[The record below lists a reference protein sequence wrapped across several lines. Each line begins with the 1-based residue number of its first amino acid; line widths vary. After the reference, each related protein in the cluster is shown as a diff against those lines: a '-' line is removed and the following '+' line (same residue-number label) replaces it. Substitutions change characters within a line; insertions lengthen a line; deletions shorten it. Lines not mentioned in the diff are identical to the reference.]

1 MKEQKKNCTKLGS
14 EVEAEKEDGGGA
26 VIGLEDPELSFHCFF
41 AEFLSIETQNER
53 MKGEYEKDKLL
64 PAYFNNSPI
73 TPAMTPMQT
82 ALKDP
87 TACNCSEKKIKKNS
101 VRRNV
106 MEK

>member
-64 PAYFNNSPI
+64 PAYFNNSLI

-87 TACNCSEKKIKKNS
+87 TACNCSEKKDKK
-101 VRRNV
+101 
-106 MEK
+106 KQC